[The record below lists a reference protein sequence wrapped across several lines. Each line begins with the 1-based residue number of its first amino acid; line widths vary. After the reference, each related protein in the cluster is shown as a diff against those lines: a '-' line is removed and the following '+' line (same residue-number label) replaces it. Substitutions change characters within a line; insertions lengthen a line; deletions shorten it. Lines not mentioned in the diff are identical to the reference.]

1 MNLLAMIFGAAGVC
15 LTLGSYA
22 MRTHR
27 TLTLCGA
34 AGVLSWA
41 AHFAALGVWTPAVVS
56 FIMSLRVASGVWV
69 VHMPTRTRWWI
80 TALIGSAT
88 VAAAWFTWQG
98 WVSVPSATASLFL
111 AWAGLHLHYA
121 QLRKALA
128 LSETL
133 WFVNG
138 WATGSSLAMVCAL
151 AALALNLTMIF
162 RERNAAR
169 SAVSSP
175 ANSSLPTP
183 SSATPSV
190 T

>member
-1 MNLLAMIFGAAGVC
+1 MNLLAMIFGATGVI

-69 VHMPTRTRWWI
+69 VHMPTKTRWWV
-80 TALIGSAT
+80 TAAIGSAT
-88 VAAAWFTWQG
+88 VVGAWFTWQG

-121 QLRKALA
+121 QLRKALV
-128 LSETL
+128 LSELL
-133 WFVNG
+133 WFTNG
-138 WATGSSLAMVCAL
+138 WVTGSSLAMVCAL

-169 SAVSSP
+169 ANASLSVS
-175 ANSSLPTP
+175 